1 MSSERADGHTADH
14 RSGDDRM
21 TPSGDNPPSGIGRSE
36 PPPLIAELISAVR
49 AYQRATEDMDTAAY
63 HALGVNRSDGKCLDV
78 LEEREPMTAGELAEE
93 LGLTTGAVTT
103 LLDRLEKAGYVSRA
117 RDTVD
122 RRRVLVQLTALARR
136 RIAELFGPMGAEGR
150 KWFGPLGDDDVRL
163 ITEFLRY
170 GTKVSLDNAARI
182 RAEHS
187 PE

>member
-1 MSSERADGHTADH
+1 VSSERADGHTADN
-14 RSGDDRM
+14 RNGDDRM
-21 TPSGDNPPSGIGRSE
+21 TAPADNPPSGIGRPG

-63 HALGVNRSDGKCLDV
+63 EALGVNRSDGKCLDV

-136 RIAELFGPMGAEGR
+136 RIAELYGPMGERGR
-150 KWFGPLGDDDVRL
+150 EWLEPMSDDEVRL
-163 ITEFLRY
+163 IIGFLHY
-170 GTKVSLDNAARI
+170 GTKLSLENAARI
-182 RAEHS
+182 RGG
-187 PE
+187 P